1 MSTIIKGMLSRE
13 LPWGLV
19 IIGIFISTVLE
30 LCGVKSLSFAV
41 GAYLPLSTTSTIYAG
56 GLVKAMVD
64 KLSSQG
70 EVGESEL
77 SSGMLYSTGLVA
89 GGSLG
94 GIAIAIFAGVKEG
107 YLARMFNLGAK
118 WHLEDVLGSGADLV
132 ALVAFILLALFL
144 YRAARQDIGNKSSH

>member
-56 GLVKAMVD
+56 GLVKALVD
-64 KLSSQG
+64 KLSSKRG
-70 EVGESEL
+70 EESEL

-94 GIAIAIFAGVKEG
+94 GIAIAVFAGVKEG
-107 YLARMFNLGAK
+107 YLARLFNLGVK
-118 WHLEDVLGSGADLV
+118 WRLEERLGSGADLI
-132 ALVAFILLALFL
+132 ALAAFILLALLL
-144 YRAARQDIGNKSSH
+144 YRAGRQSIEVE